1 MKLNWDESGVTRS
14 SMKQTIFW
22 IIGGV
27 VLGLLIWWAAPA
39 YLNAPVNPRSVEH
52 LSNVAAEINRSVP
65 VMIDAETELL
75 PSEAGEAMLVYNYR
89 LVKYSVGGIDHRKF
103 AAGAKQKVT
112 QGACN
117 QPVMRDDFLK
127 QGVTL
132 RYSYFD
138 KNKQHIATVEVTP
151 ADCGF

>member
-1 MKLNWDESGVTRS
+1 MMRSVIWIVVGVVVGILVWRVVPFYLNKPDNPS
-14 SMKQTIFW
+14 SMQ
-22 IIGGV
+22 
-27 VLGLLIWWAAPA
+27 
-39 YLNAPVNPRSVEH
+39 H
-52 LSNVAAEINRSVP
+52 LTGVAAEINRSVP
-65 VMIDAETELL
+65 MMIDAETELL
-75 PSEAGEAMLVYNYR
+75 PSEAGEGMLVYNYR
-89 LVKYSVGGIDHRKF
+89 LVKYSAGDIDHQKF

-127 QGVTL
+127 HGVTL

-138 KNKQHIATVEVTP
+138 KNKRHIATVEVTP

>member
-1 MKLNWDESGVTRS
+1 
-14 SMKQTIFW
+14 MKQAILW
-22 IIGGV
+22 ILAGV
-27 VLGLLIWWAAPA
+27 AVGLLVWWGVPA
-39 YLNAPVNPRSVEH
+39 YFDKAVDPRSTEH
-52 LSNVAAEINRSVP
+52 LNNVAAEINRSVP
-65 VMIDAETELL
+65 VMIDEETELL

-89 LVKYSVGGIDHRKF
+89 LVKYFAGQIDHQKF

-117 QPVMRDDFLK
+117 QTEMRENFLK

>member
-1 MKLNWDESGVTRS
+1 MKRGV
-14 SMKQTIFW
+14 IW
-22 IIGGV
+22 IVGGV
-27 VLGLLIWWAAPA
+27 VAGLLVWWVVPS
-39 YLNAPVNPRSVEH
+39 YLNKPVNPSSIEH
-52 LSNVAAEINRSVP
+52 LTGVAAEINRAVP
-65 VMIDAETELL
+65 MMIDAETELL

-89 LVKYSVGGIDHRKF
+89 LVKYSAGDIDHQRF

-138 KNKQHIATVEVTP
+138 KNKRHIATVEVSP

>member
-1 MKLNWDESGVTRS
+1 MKKMV
-14 SMKQTIFW
+14 FW
-22 IIGGV
+22 IIGGAAT
-27 VLGLLIWWAAPA
+27 GLLIWWVVPA
-39 YLNAPVNPRSVEH
+39 YLNKPVDRSSMEH

-75 PSEAGEAMLVYNYR
+75 PSQAGEAMLVYNYR
-89 LVKYSVGGIDHRKF
+89 LIKFSVGQIDHQKF
-103 AAGAKQKVT
+103 AAGAKQRVT

>member
-1 MKLNWDESGVTRS
+1 M
-14 SMKQTIFW
+14 MKQTIFW

-27 VLGLLIWWAAPA
+27 VAGLLIWWVAPA
-39 YLNAPVNPRSVEH
+39 YLWKRVNPSSVEH

-89 LVKYSVGGIDHRKF
+89 LIKYSVGQIDHQKF
-103 AAGAKQKVT
+103 AAGAKQRVT

-138 KNKQHIATVEVTP
+138 KEKQHIATVEVTP
-151 ADCGF
+151 ADCGFAKKE

>member
-1 MKLNWDESGVTRS
+1 
-14 SMKQTIFW
+14 MKQTVLW
-22 IIGGV
+22 IAGGV
-27 VLGLLIWWAAPA
+27 AAGLLIWWVVPG
-39 YLNAPVNPRSVEH
+39 YLNKPVNPSSMEH
-52 LSNVAAEINRSVP
+52 LSTVAAEINRSVP
-65 VMIDAETELL
+65 VMIDVETELL

-89 LVKYSVGGIDHRKF
+89 LVKYSVGEIDHQKF

-117 QPVMRDDFLK
+117 QQVMRDDFLK

-138 KNKQHIATVEVTP
+138 KDKRHIATVEVTP

>member
-1 MKLNWDESGVTRS
+1 
-14 SMKQTIFW
+14 MKQTAFW
-22 IIGGV
+22 IVSAAVGA
-27 VLGLLIWWAAPA
+27 GLLIWWMAPS
-39 YLNAPVNPRSVEH
+39 YLDKPVDRSSMEH

-75 PSEAGEAMLVYNYR
+75 PSQAGEAMLVYNYR
-89 LVKYSVGGIDHRKF
+89 LIKYSVGQIDHQKF
-103 AAGAKQKVT
+103 AAGAKQRVT

-138 KNKQHIATVEVTP
+138 KNKQHIATVEVSQ

>member
-1 MKLNWDESGVTRS
+1 MKVVAWAL
-14 SMKQTIFW
+14 
-22 IIGGV
+22 GGIAI
-27 VLGLLIWWAAPA
+27 GLLIWWAAPA
-39 YLNAPVNPRSVEH
+39 YLNNRMDRSSLDH

-75 PSEAGEAMLVYNYR
+75 PSQAGEAMLVYNYR
-89 LVKYSVGGIDHRKF
+89 LVKYSVEQVDHQRF
-103 AAGAKQKVT
+103 AAGARQKVI

-127 QGVTL
+127 HGVTL

-138 KNKQHIATVEVTP
+138 KNKKHIATVEVTP
-151 ADCGF
+151 ADCGFK

>member
-1 MKLNWDESGVTRS
+1 MKRTVV
-14 SMKQTIFW
+14 W

-27 VLGLLIWWAAPA
+27 AAGLLIWRVVPA
-39 YLNAPVNPRSVEH
+39 YFNKPVNPSSLEH

-89 LVKYSVGGIDHRKF
+89 LVKYSVGQIDHQKF
-103 AAGAKQKVT
+103 AAGAKQRVT
-112 QGACN
+112 QGACS

-138 KNKQHIATVEVTP
+138 KDKRHIATVEVTP